1 MKKIGMIIAIVLA
14 VMLVLSFAKNIIAK
28 TSVSAGVR
36 AITGLKLSMRSMNIG
51 ISRTLIAIKAL
62 KLHNPTGFPDKLML
76 QMPEIYVDYDL
87 GALLKKKVHLEE
99 LRLNL
104 EEFTVVKN
112 EKGEL
117 NLDSLKVVQAQK
129 EGSKPEE
136 KGEAPQMQIDRLEL
150 KIGKVIYKDYSKGKT
165 PSVKEFDINLDE
177 RYENITNPY
186 SLVSLIVVKALM
198 NTTIATLADFD
209 LQGLQSTVSD
219 TLATAQKVVSETA
232 TKAKE
237 TIKQTSEKTKVI
249 VEQTTKKTQEAV
261 KETTETLKKT
271 TEDLKEKLKL
281 PFGSK

>member
-51 ISRTLIAIKAL
+51 IFRTLIAIKAL

-136 KGEAPQMQIDRLEL
+136 KGKAPQMQIDRLEL